1 MNDSLLLDDEFKSDK
16 YEVSLNELLFSRTYK
31 PSVSS
36 VSVLLDNNGYFGRYK
51 IETLTN
57 KKFGTDVLIKV
68 HVYLID
74 SVYTYTWPYNTFF
87 NIDNKT
93 FGHNRKAPR
102 GILTDKS
109 MLSYVF
115 TLFSTIFARRN
126 KNYKPSI
133 VFQTYCDECLR
144 VIQQHKL
151 PLSDWPRTIC
161 NIHQT
166 SEHRPY
172 LEKVIP
178 FLVKVGLIY
187 NNKFRLHSVEEAK
200 EVCENLFD
208 IDYWYNI

>member
-1 MNDSLLLDDEFKSDK
+1 MNDYLLNDEFKSDK
-16 YEVSLNELLFSRTYK
+16 YEVSLNELLFSRTYN
-31 PSVSS
+31 PSVNSIS
-36 VSVLLDNNGYFGRYK
+36 KLLDNNGYFGRYK

-57 KKFGTDVLIKV
+57 RKFGTDVLIKV

-87 NIDNKT
+87 NLDKKS
-93 FGHNRKAPR
+93 FGHSRKAPR
-102 GILTDKS
+102 GVLTDKS

-115 TLFSTIFARRN
+115 TLFSTIFAKRG
-126 KNYKPSI
+126 KTYKPSM
-133 VFQTYCDECLR
+133 VFETYCDECLR

-166 SEHRPY
+166 NAHRPY
-172 LEKVIP
+172 LEKAIP
-178 FLVKVGLIY
+178 FLVKVGLLS
-187 NNKFRLHSVEEAK
+187 NNKFRLNNAYEAEELSD
-200 EVCENLFD
+200 NLFD